1 MSRPSI
7 ILAVVLTIFYA
18 SRTGNAQVLSFQ
30 NSDEHDLFTYWEQHR
45 TLNRDILECLLVAE
59 GKSDQVARHKEWIA
73 GLEAGVRKEIDGD
86 ASVPA
91 KGKSLYRFV
100 HDRVLRKFSG
110 DASVTSLM
118 TNGEF
123 NCVTASALYCQLA
136 RVIALPVTFH
146 ATPFHVCP
154 ILPTKDNK
162 IWVELTDPRDGFDTE
177 YEKESLVRFLLD
189 NKLVTTGEVDQK
201 GEETIYNEFIHGQFH
216 ESAAAL
222 LGYHY
227 YNLALRL
234 DKIGQREQSFWAL
247 AKARCLEQEDEAIR
261 IAFDASFQLVSAQRQ
276 FSTSYFTI
284 ASTYFR
290 SRGRDTTVIV
300 DAVAG
305 VAMGVENLIQS
316 QREYDQA
323 DSILT
328 MMDQTILLTPA
339 VQRSMTEL
347 RQSVSVNRGLELNRK
362 GQYQQAY
369 KVIATEWQ
377 RDSSNALLQD
387 AYVQVGMDY
396 VQKLFTSGYD
406 KLALAIVDSLRR
418 KMPSYE
424 GLKDMYARLTL
435 ASIMATGQYRTNPTN
450 ACDALTKAFE
460 MDSTNTYVR
469 QALAGVYHELAM
481 AEIRRDN
488 WRSARIQIMQ
498 GLRYA
503 PENEYLKSDLTL
515 LKKERP
521 KSAK

>member
-1 MSRPSI
+1 MKRQSI
-7 ILAVVLTIFYA
+7 IFAVILVVLYA
-18 SRTGNAQVLSFQ
+18 SGTGNAQDLSFQ
-30 NSDEHDLFTYWEQHR
+30 NSDERDLFTYWELHK
-45 TLNRDILECLLVAE
+45 TLERDILECLLVAE
-59 GKSDQVARHKEWIA
+59 GKSDQMARHKEWVA
-73 GLEAGVRKEIDGD
+73 VLEAGVRKEIDLD

-91 KGKSLYRFV
+91 KGKRLYRFV
-100 HDRVLRKFSG
+100 HDHVLRKFSD
-110 DASVTSLM
+110 DASVASLM

-123 NCVTASALYCQLA
+123 NCVTASALYYQLA

-154 ILPTKDNK
+154 ILSTEDSK
-162 IWVELTDPRDGFDTE
+162 IWVELTDPHNGFDAE
-177 YEKESLVRFLLD
+177 YNKESLVRFLLE

-201 GEETIYNEFIHGQFH
+201 GQEAIYNEFIHGQFH

-227 YNLALRL
+227 YNQALWL
-234 DKIGQREQSFWAL
+234 DKIGQPEQSFWAL

-261 IAFDASFQLVSAQRQ
+261 VAFDASYQAVSAQRQ
-276 FSTSYFTI
+276 FLTSYSTI

-300 DAVAG
+300 DAIAG
-305 VAMGVENLIQS
+305 AALGVENLIQS
-316 QREYDQA
+316 QRNYDQA
-323 DSILT
+323 DSILN
-328 MMDQTILLTPA
+328 MMDQTIQLTPA
-339 VQRSMTEL
+339 VQRSLTEL
-347 RQSVSVNRGLELNRK
+347 RQTVSVNRGLELNRK

-369 KVIATEWQ
+369 RVIARELQ
-377 RDSSNALLQD
+377 RDSSNVLLQD

-396 VQKLFTSGYD
+396 VQKLFTSGDD

-435 ASIMATGQYRTNPTN
+435 ASIMATGQYRMNPTK
-450 ACDALTKAFE
+450 ACEALSKAFE
-460 MDSTNTYVR
+460 MDSTNTFVR
-469 QALAGVYHELAM
+469 QALAIVYHELAM
-481 AEIRRDN
+481 AEIRKDN
-488 WRSARIQIMQ
+488 WRAARIQIMQ

-521 KSAK
+521 KSVK